1 MNTAL
6 RSCRRCNGT
15 GTVAHKHVLGGR
27 CFGCGGSGTVRDVPR
42 AAVDRTVTI
51 LAIWDATG
59 VATAGVARTGRVGVA
74 ESDDSGTDADATT
87 YTVPNEVLR
96 RIGVSADDVARINLD
111 GDAHAVTTRATILA
125 IKTAA
130 RRYMAA

>member
-1 MNTAL
+1 MILAT

-42 AAVDRTVTI
+42 AVVDRTVTVLTI
-51 LAIWDATG
+51 FGSTG
-59 VATAGVARTGRVGVA
+59 NARVHVARTGRVGVVD
-74 ESDDSGTDADATT
+74 SDDGICSGYDTTT
-87 YTVPNEVLR
+87 YTVPTEVLR
-96 RIGVSADDVARINLD
+96 RIGVSADDVARINDWLPAD
-111 GDAHAVTTRATILA
+111 DVILA

>member
-1 MNTAL
+1 MNLAT

-42 AAVDRTVTI
+42 AAVDRTVTVLTI
-51 LAIWDATG
+51 FGSSGNAR
-59 VATAGVARTGRVGVA
+59 VHVARTGRVGVVD
-74 ESDDSGTDADATT
+74 SDDGICSGYDTTT
-87 YTVPNEVLR
+87 YTVPTEVLR
-96 RIGVSADDVARINLD
+96 RIGVSAEDVARIDNWLPAD
-111 GDAHAVTTRATILA
+111 DVILA

>member
-1 MNTAL
+1 MILAT
-6 RSCRRCNGT
+6 RSCRRCTGT

-42 AAVDRTVTI
+42 AVVDRTVTVLTI
-51 LAIWDATG
+51 FGSTG
-59 VATAGVARTGRVGVA
+59 NARVHVARTGRVGVVD
-74 ESDDSGTDADATT
+74 SDDGICSGYDTTT
-87 YTVPNEVLR
+87 YTVPTEVLR
-96 RIGVSADDVARINLD
+96 RIGVSADDVARINDWLPAD
-111 GDAHAVTTRATILA
+111 DVILA